1 MNVTRPPLVQ
11 LVSLLMAHSP
21 IHVVFG
27 TLEHSEDER
36 FLYEQVMDFESPVG
50 NDLLNDVADQLV
62 AAWFG
67 MPRWTVQEIWWRV
80 LGAWAEI
87 DGELQMRGVDLI
99 SLPPATATNTAKS
112 VLTKW
117 VSGDEDKRAAFYSDL
132 TTEPP
137 RILLKSRTDESTPE
151 ANEAEGYDF
160 MAALELAN
168 QHQR

>member
-1 MNVTRPPLVQ
+1 MHVTRPPLVQ

-27 TLEHSEDER
+27 SLRDSEDER

-62 AAWFG
+62 AVWFG

-80 LGAWAEI
+80 LGAWAEV
-87 DGELQMRGVDLI
+87 DGELQTRGVDLI

-117 VSGDEDKRAAFYSDL
+117 VSGDEDKRVTLYSDL

-137 RILLKSRTDESTPE
+137 RILLKSRTDEATPE
-151 ANEAEGYDF
+151 AIEAAAVDY
-160 MAALELAN
+160 MALLELAN

>member
-1 MNVTRPPLVQ
+1 MHVTRPPLVQ
-11 LVSLLMAHSP
+11 LVGLLLAHSP

-27 TLEHSEDER
+27 SLRDSEDER

-99 SLPPATATNTAKS
+99 SLPPARATNTAKA

-117 VSGDEDKRAAFYSDL
+117 VSGDEEKRNAFYSDL

-137 RILLKSRTDESTPE
+137 RILLKSRTDELTPE
-151 ANEAEGYDF
+151 TVEAEGFDF